1 MANQKKMVFS
11 KEGKLN
17 QNNHLTFSIHEQLA
31 MEDPSNNEDS
41 PPPPDYSASPTSG
54 NNISKDLKAMEA
66 RHQIQLRTE
75 ISNAKENLK
84 TDFARKATILEKE
97 VKKVLLAILKA
108 EPGSK
113 KYLLK
118 IQKLMADF
126 SKEA

>member
-17 QNNHLTFSIHEQLA
+17 QNNHLKFSIHEHLA
-31 MEDPSNNEDS
+31 MESPSNNDEET
-41 PPPPDYSASPTSG
+41 PPPPDYSDG

-66 RHQIQLRTE
+66 RHQLQLRNE

-108 EPGSK
+108 GPASK

-126 SKEA
+126 SKEASKD

>member
-17 QNNHLTFSIHEQLA
+17 HNDVLKFSIHEHLA
-31 MEDPSNNEDS
+31 MESPSNDEET
-41 PPPPDYSASPTSG
+41 PPPPDYSDG

-66 RHQIQLRTE
+66 RHQLQLRNE

-108 EPGSK
+108 EPASK

-126 SKEA
+126 SKEASKD

>member
-17 QNNHLTFSIHEQLA
+17 QNDIIKFSIHEQLA
-31 MEDPSNNEDS
+31 MESPSNDEET
-41 PPPPDYSASPTSG
+41 PPPPDYSDE

-66 RHQIQLRTE
+66 RHQLQLRNE

-108 EPGSK
+108 EPASK

-126 SKEA
+126 SKEASKD